1 MKHQNFYI
9 FSYGS
14 NLLLQRIKERVASV
28 KVVGKHELQGYKLV
42 FNKQSID
49 GSTKAN
55 LVETGNP
62 GDSVWGVIHRISQAD
77 KPILDQYE
85 ALGYGYLHMT
95 FPLNIEDQEQ
105 LIYAY
110 VATEP
115 QYLAMGDPYE
125 WYLNFVIE
133 GATENGFPED
143 YINQLRA
150 IQSKLDPDLSRHQ
163 ANEEVLVRSRG

>member
-1 MKHQNFYI
+1 MKHRNFYI

-28 KVVGKHELQGYKLV
+28 AVVGKHELQGYKLA

-55 LVETGNP
+55 LVATGNSS
-62 GDSVWGVIHRISQAD
+62 DSTWGVIHRISQAD

-105 LIYAY
+105 LIHAY

-115 QYLAMGDPYE
+115 QYLAIGDPYE

-133 GATENGFPED
+133 GAIENGFPED
-143 YINQLRA
+143 YINQL
-150 IQSKLDPDLSRHQ
+150 KLRPFKTDTDLSRIEDNR
-163 ANEEVLVRSRG
+163 AILTRS